1 MQIPRFPTSGPDGIF
16 RLRDDLPKFSRVAS
30 VGRGGRAWPA
40 AFIASGVSARAELI
54 TSALAKV
61 RRVPSDR
68 LRPLRAQRVERGR
81 LRDAA
86 AAGSR

>member
-16 RLRDDLPKFSRVAS
+16 CLRDDLPKFSRVAS

-61 RRVPSDR
+61 QRVPSDR
-68 LRPLRAQRVERGR
+68 LRPSPRAASRARTTTRRGGCR
-81 LRDAA
+81 
-86 AAGSR
+86 